1 VPKPPAKQFVGAHV
15 RKTTARELTR
25 LALLNDRS
33 LAAELRIA
41 IAHHLT
47 ANRRDEVAAATTTEG
62 TP

>member
-25 LALLNDRS
+25 LALENDRS

-41 IAHHLT
+41 IAHHLK
-47 ANRRDEVAAATTTEG
+47 ASRNGQVEA
-62 TP
+62 